1 MAILIDGNKI
11 AAEIKEEV
19 RLEVAEIKAKYGVTV
34 GLAVV
39 LVGEDPASRIY
50 VANKA
55 KSCEAAGIYSEAL
68 RLPTETTQEQLLV
81 EIDKL
86 NRRDDIHGILVQSP
100 PPPQIDEKVIFERI
114 DPEKDVDGFHP
125 MNVGRLVINEEGF
138 VPATPSGIIETLVRL
153 KIPIEG
159 KEAVIIGR
167 SDIVGKPIAFLLLH
181 KHATVTICHSRT
193 QNLPEVARRAD
204 ILVAAV
210 GKPAMVKGDW
220 VKPGAVVIDV
230 GINRITKEKAWDAL
244 YNDPK
249 RADDLSTKGTTLVGD
264 VDEYTVGPVAGYLT
278 PVPGGVGPL
287 TIAMLLKNAV
297 FAAKRG
303 LKK

>member
-19 RLEVAEIKAKYGVTV
+19 RQEVAEIKAKYGVTV

-39 LVGEDPASRIY
+39 LVGEDPASKIY

-55 KSCEAAGIYSEAL
+55 KSCEVAGIYSEAL
-68 RLPTETTQEQLLV
+68 RLPAETSQDQLLA
-81 EIDKL
+81 EIDRL
-86 NRRDDIHGILVQSP
+86 NKRDEIHGILVQSP
-100 PPPQIDEKVIFERI
+100 PPPHINEKVIFERI

-138 VPATPSGIIETLVRL
+138 VPATPSGIIETLARL

-159 KEAVIIGR
+159 KEAVVIGR
-167 SDIVGKPIAFLLLH
+167 SDIVGKPIALLLLH
-181 KHATVTICHSRT
+181 RHATVTICHSRT

-230 GINRITKEKAWDAL
+230 GINRITKDKAWDAL
-244 YNDPK
+244 YSDPK
-249 RADDLSTKGTTLVGD
+249 RAEDLNTKGTTLVGD

-297 FAAKRG
+297 FAAKRR
-303 LKK
+303 LRI

>member
-1 MAILIDGNKI
+1 MAVLIDGNKI

-19 RLEVAEIKAKYGVTV
+19 RQEVAEIKVKRGVTV

-50 VANKA
+50 VANKV

-68 RLPTETTQEQLLV
+68 RLPTETTQDQLLT

-100 PPPQIDEKVIFERI
+100 PPPQINEKVIFERI

-138 VPATPSGIIETLVRL
+138 VPATPSGIIETLTRL

-159 KEAVIIGR
+159 KEAVVIGR

-181 KHATVTICHSRT
+181 RHATITICHSRT

-210 GKPAMVKGDW
+210 GRPAMVKGDW

-230 GINRITKEKAWDAL
+230 GINRITKDKAWGAL
-244 YNDPK
+244 YDDPK
-249 RADDLSTKGTTLVGD
+249 RAEDLNTKGTTLVGD

-297 FAAKRG
+297 FAAKRR
-303 LKK
+303 LRI

>member
-19 RLEVAEIKAKYGVTV
+19 RQEVAEIKAKYGVTV

-39 LVGEDPASRIY
+39 LVGEDPASKIY

-55 KSCEAAGIYSEAL
+55 KSCEVAGIYSEAL
-68 RLPTETTQEQLLV
+68 RLPAETTQDQLLA
-81 EIDKL
+81 EIDRL
-86 NRRDDIHGILVQSP
+86 NKRDEIHGILVQSP
-100 PPPQIDEKVIFERI
+100 PPPHINEKVIFERI
-114 DPEKDVDGFHP
+114 DPKKDVDGFHP

-138 VPATPSGIIETLVRL
+138 VPATPSGIIETLARL

-159 KEAVIIGR
+159 KEAVVIGR
-167 SDIVGKPIAFLLLH
+167 SDIVGKPIALLLLH
-181 KHATVTICHSRT
+181 RHATVTICHSRT

-230 GINRITKEKAWDAL
+230 GINRITKDKAWDAL
-244 YNDPK
+244 YSDPK
-249 RADDLSTKGTTLVGD
+249 RAEDLNTKGTTLVGD
-264 VDEYTVGPVAGYLT
+264 VDEYTVEPVAGYLT

-297 FAAKRG
+297 FAAKRR
-303 LKK
+303 LRI

>member
-19 RLEVAEIKAKYGVTV
+19 RQEVAEIKAKYGVTV

-39 LVGEDPASRIY
+39 LVGEDPASKIY

-55 KSCEAAGIYSEAL
+55 KSCEVAGIYSEAL
-68 RLPTETTQEQLLV
+68 RLPAETTQDQLLA
-81 EIDKL
+81 EIDRL
-86 NRRDDIHGILVQSP
+86 NKRDEIHGILVQSP
-100 PPPQIDEKVIFERI
+100 PPPHINEKVIFERI
-114 DPEKDVDGFHP
+114 DPKKDVDGFHP

-138 VPATPSGIIETLVRL
+138 VPATPSGIIETLARL

-159 KEAVIIGR
+159 KEAVVIGR

-181 KHATVTICHSRT
+181 RHATVTICHSRT

-230 GINRITKEKAWDAL
+230 GINRITKDKAWDAL
-244 YNDPK
+244 YSDPK
-249 RADDLSTKGTTLVGD
+249 RAEDLNTKGTTLVGD

-297 FAAKRG
+297 FAAKRR
-303 LKK
+303 LRI

>member
-19 RLEVAEIKAKYGVTV
+19 RQEVAEIKAKYGVTV

-39 LVGEDPASRIY
+39 LVGEDPASKIY

-55 KSCEAAGIYSEAL
+55 KSCEVAGIYSEAL
-68 RLPTETTQEQLLV
+68 RLPAETTQDQLLA
-81 EIDKL
+81 EIDRL
-86 NRRDDIHGILVQSP
+86 NKRDEIHGILVQSP
-100 PPPQIDEKVIFERI
+100 PPPHINEKVIFERI

-138 VPATPSGIIETLVRL
+138 VPATPSGIIETLARL

-159 KEAVIIGR
+159 KEAVVIGR
-167 SDIVGKPIAFLLLH
+167 SDIVGKPIALLLLH
-181 KHATVTICHSRT
+181 RHATVTICHSRT

-230 GINRITKEKAWDAL
+230 GINRITKDKAWDAL
-244 YNDPK
+244 YSDPK
-249 RADDLSTKGTTLVGD
+249 RAEDLNTKGTTLVGD

-297 FAAKRG
+297 FAAKRR
-303 LKK
+303 LRI

>member
-19 RLEVAEIKAKYGVTV
+19 RQEVAEIKAKYGVTV

-39 LVGEDPASRIY
+39 LVGEDPASKIY

-55 KSCEAAGIYSEAL
+55 KSCEVAGIYSEAL
-68 RLPTETTQEQLLV
+68 RLPAETTQDQLLA
-81 EIDKL
+81 EIDRL
-86 NRRDDIHGILVQSP
+86 NKRDEIHGILVQSP
-100 PPPQIDEKVIFERI
+100 PPPHINEKVIFERI

-138 VPATPSGIIETLVRL
+138 VPATPSGIIETLARL

-159 KEAVIIGR
+159 KEAVVIGR

-181 KHATVTICHSRT
+181 RHATVTICHSRT

-230 GINRITKEKAWDAL
+230 GINRITKDKAWDAL
-244 YNDPK
+244 YSDPK
-249 RADDLSTKGTTLVGD
+249 RAEDLNTKGTTLVGD

-297 FAAKRG
+297 FAAKRR
-303 LKK
+303 LRI

>member
-1 MAILIDGNKI
+1 MAVLIDGNEI

-19 RLEVAEIKAKYGVTV
+19 RQEVTEIKEKHGVTV

-39 LVGEDPASRIY
+39 LVGEDPASKIY

-68 RLPTETTQEQLLV
+68 RLPAETTQDQLLT

-86 NRRDDIHGILVQSP
+86 NKRDEIHGILVQSP
-100 PPPQIDEKVIFERI
+100 PPPHINEKVIFERI

-138 VPATPSGIIETLVRL
+138 VPATPSGIIETLARL

-159 KEAVIIGR
+159 KEAVVIGR

-181 KHATVTICHSRT
+181 RHATVTICHSRT

-230 GINRITKEKAWDAL
+230 GINRITKDKAWDAL
-244 YNDPK
+244 FNDPK
-249 RADDLSTKGTTLVGD
+249 RAEDLNTKGTTLVGD

-297 FAAKRG
+297 FAAKRR
-303 LKK
+303 LKT